1 MVITE
6 QEGMTF
12 EDVFKQNERRIHYH
26 IHRLNLRDPHQE
38 YFQEGLVALWK
49 AYETYQPDQGPMS
62 TYFNYQ
68 IRNRLIDL
76 IRKQSRAE
84 KIKAKLITHHTLHME
99 NGNRRR
105 RQENH
110 YPIMNRTHP
119 ETTDKELWQHLQ
131 IHLTDKQWKWVNWF
145 IIHDMSVK
153 AIAHQENTTEDAVKS
168 WGRQVRKK
176 LRDETFR
183 KKIRWEINDSF

>member
-1 MVITE
+1 
-6 QEGMTF
+6 
-12 EDVFKQNERRIHYH
+12 
-26 IHRLNLRDPHQE
+26 QE

-99 NGNRRR
+99 NGNSRRH
-105 RQENH
+105 QENH
-110 YPIMNRTHP
+110 YQIINRTHH
-119 ETTDKELWQHLQ
+119 ETTEKELWQHLQ
-131 IHLTDKQWKWVNWF
+131 IHLKD
-145 IIHDMSVK
+145 
-153 AIAHQENTTEDAVKS
+153 
-168 WGRQVRKK
+168 
-176 LRDETFR
+176 
-183 KKIRWEINDSF
+183 

>member
-1 MVITE
+1 
-6 QEGMTF
+6 
-12 EDVFKQNERRIHYH
+12 
-26 IHRLNLRDPHQE
+26 
-38 YFQEGLVALWK
+38 
-49 AYETYQPDQGPMS
+49 
-62 TYFNYQ
+62 
-68 IRNRLIDL
+68 
-76 IRKQSRAE
+76 
-84 KIKAKLITHHTLHME
+84 IKNKNNTLH
-99 NGNRRR
+99 
-105 RQENH
+105 QKIH
-110 YPIMNRTHP
+110 SPIINSTHP
-119 ETTDKELWQHLQ
+119 ETTEKKLWQNLQ